1 MVTKRATLLGI
12 LLVLGLLLPLGASAK
27 TQTILG
33 SVMITGVSPTDIVGV
48 AVIHNPG
55 FEKTITQQIPP
66 LTFPVFVDVD
76 KNDSGGAVLNKRFDT
91 LVMLTNATAG
101 PLNNIALTL
110 LDASGTTTLAST
122 TISLGAHAS
131 VAIFLSEVLP

>member
-1 MVTKRATLLGI
+1 MRTRRVALFTALL
-12 LLVLGLLLPLGASAK
+12 LLGLLLPLGASAS
-27 TQTILG
+27 TRTVLG
-33 SVMITGVSPTDIVGV
+33 SLMITGVSPTDLVGV

-55 FEKTITQQIPP
+55 FEKTITQQVPP
-66 LTFPVFVDVD
+66 LTFPVYVDVD
-76 KNDSGGAVLNKRFDT
+76 KNDSNGAVQNRRFDT
-91 LVMLTNATAG
+91 FIMLTNATAG

-110 LDASGTTTLAST
+110 LDASGATTLAST